1 MKYFKNNYKKMYM
14 PTLFLTIVGI
24 IFYTLT
30 PLFSKTYDKPSLNML
45 NIEGLSIYLLVI
57 SIFVPIY
64 EYKVLKSK
72 RGADMYYS
80 LPISKSK
87 LNLQIYL
94 KGLIQIVASFITVF
108 IITTIVYIIKDYGIN
123 YFYLLPLF
131 LISLTGVVSLYS
143 FNVFI
148 FSKANNIIDGIIFI
162 GIYLVISLLILISID
177 TIFSLN
183 IEFNWIHFTPLNLL
197 FGNNSYFEGK
207 LKYEQV
213 KFFLSFMDYFMFI
226 FWTLLSLSLGALS
239 ILYNKNTR
247 PENLMEKSDT
257 HFGYKTLIPIITFTL
272 INISGLTIED
282 SFSIVILLVILF
294 VAYILYVIYE
304 RSFKINTKNMII
316 TLGIAIFAII
326 INVIL
331 K

>member
-30 PLFSKTYDKPSLNML
+30 PLFSKTYDNPSLNML